1 MDILVRHINEQIDDN
16 IVFGNFKPFIMETST
31 EKYHS
36 KHIILV
42 KFFSDLTRPQVENGG
57 LVREIL
63 LSMEL
68 VLGLLYLELNLHPR
82 VL

>member
-1 MDILVRHINEQIDDN
+1 MDILVRHINEQIDN

-42 KFFSDLTRPQVENGG
+42 KIFSDLTRPQVENGG

-68 VLGLLYLELNLHPR
+68 VLGLLYL
-82 VL
+82 